1 MDKFYT
7 GRLKD
12 IFRPL
17 HVRPYSFLI
26 GYQGGNPSIC
36 SALNT

>member
-17 HVRPYSFLI
+17 HVRPYSCLI